1 MPKAAATRDR
11 VLPEPSLWLPQH
23 PIRPRP
29 ESASDLGIS
38 QQGLIARYHWP
49 DQTSSTDM
57 WGGSEVF
64 PQKSPISYQLLALYH
79 IPAGQ
84 RNPRRENKPSQP
96 TRCCHCLAVG
106 ERVLLALVEYFPN
119 YMEHLRCFHRAVS
132 VYIIASG
139 RRASAY
145 GLKAWHEPQSGCI
158 SMPHF
163 GTRNPT

>member
-1 MPKAAATRDR
+1 MGVERREQKISRDNKVPKAAATRDR

-57 WGGSEVF
+57 WGGVLKCFHKNPPSAISFWLCTTSPPASE
-64 PQKSPISYQLLALYH
+64 
-79 IPAGQ
+79 
-84 RNPRRENKPSQP
+84 NPTVKTSQP

-119 YMEHLRCFHRAVS
+119 SNYMELRPHTCAVS
-132 VYIIASG
+132 TELFLFI
-139 RRASAY
+139 
-145 GLKAWHEPQSGCI
+145 
-158 SMPHF
+158 
-163 GTRNPT
+163 